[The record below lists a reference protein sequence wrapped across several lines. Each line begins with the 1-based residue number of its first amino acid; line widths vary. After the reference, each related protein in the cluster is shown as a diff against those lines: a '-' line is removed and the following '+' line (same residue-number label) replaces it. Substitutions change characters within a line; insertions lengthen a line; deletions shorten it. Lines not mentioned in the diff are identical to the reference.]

1 VPEPETL
8 RVALCTA
15 VAFAAGWIDAM
26 AGGGGILTMPAIAS
40 FGFPMPVVGG
50 TNKVVGTSGSVTAT
64 LTFLGKGR
72 VERRIAGLGAAA
84 AAAGAVFGALALARL
99 GRADERLAATI
110 FGGLLV
116 AVALHMFLKRTLGGE
131 NAYAGPTARN
141 LAITAGA
148 GVLIGFYDGFFGPG
162 TGSFL
167 VFVMVRFLR
176 FDYVTGTG
184 NAKCMNFGSNVA
196 SLATFAAKG
205 LIVWP
210 VAIPMAAANAAGSWF
225 GSRMAI
231 ARGARFLRWVFLAA
245 AVAVAAKMAWTL
257 ARPA

>member
-8 RVALCTA
+8 HVALCTA
-15 VAFAAGWIDAM
+15 VSFAAGWIDAM

-64 LTFLGKGR
+64 LTFLGKGK
-72 VERRIAGLGAAA
+72 VERRIAALGAAT

-99 GRADERLAATI
+99 GRADERLTAGI

-116 AVALHMFLKRTLGGE
+116 AVALHMFFRGSLGGE
-131 NAYAGPTARN
+131 DAFAGPTARN
-141 LAITAGA
+141 LGITAAA
-148 GVLIGFYDGFFGPG
+148 GILIGFYDGFFGPG

-196 SLATFAAKG
+196 SLAIFVAKG
-205 LIVWP
+205 LVVWP
-210 VAIPMAAANAAGSWF
+210 VAIPMAAANAAGSWC
-225 GSRMAI
+225 GSRLAI
-231 ARGARFLRWVFLAA
+231 AKGARFIRWVFLAA
-245 AVAVAAKMAWTL
+245 AVAVAARMISTL
-257 ARPA
+257 LR

>member
-1 VPEPETL
+1 MSEPETL
-8 RVALCTA
+8 RIAACTA

-26 AGGGGILTMPAIAS
+26 AGGGGILTVPAIAT

-64 LTFLGKGR
+64 ITFLRKGK
-72 VERRIAGLGAAA
+72 VERRIAALGAAT

-99 GRADERLAATI
+99 GRADERLAALV

-116 AVALHMFLKRTLGGE
+116 AAALHLFFRRTTGGE

-141 LAITAGA
+141 LAITAAA
-148 GVLIGFYDGFFGPG
+148 GILIGFYDGFFGPG
-162 TGSFL
+162 AGSFY

-176 FDYVTGTG
+176 FDYVVGTG

-196 SLATFAAKG
+196 SLATFIARD
-205 LIVWP
+205 LVVWP
-210 VAIPMAAANAAGSWF
+210 VAIPMAVANAAGAWC

-231 ARGARFLRWVFLAA
+231 AQGARFVRWVFLAA
-245 AVAVAAKMAWTL
+245 AVAVAARMLVAL
-257 ARPA
+257 VA

>member
-8 RVALCTA
+8 HVALCTA

-26 AGGGGILTMPAIAS
+26 AGGGGILTVPAIAT

-64 LTFLGKGR
+64 LTFLGKGK

-99 GRADERLAATI
+99 GRADEKLAATI

-116 AVALHMFLKRTLGGE
+116 AVALHMFLRKSLGGE
-131 NAYAGPTARN
+131 SAYEGPTARN

-148 GVLIGFYDGFFGPG
+148 GVVLGFYDGFFGPG

-176 FDYVTGTG
+176 FDYVVGTG

-196 SLATFAAKG
+196 SLATFIAKG
-205 LIVWP
+205 LVVWP
-210 VAIPMAAANAAGSWF
+210 VAIPMAAANAAGSWC
-225 GSRMAI
+225 GSRLAI
-231 ARGARFLRWVFLAA
+231 ARGAGFIRWVFLAA
-245 AVAVAAKMAWTL
+245 AVGIAGRLIAAVL
-257 ARPA
+257 R